1 MHEQLH
7 LLDEVRPLRDP
18 VFICGFTGWTDSHGA
33 AAGVVQYLVEQW
45 NAKPLAEIVP
55 EPYYDFTVQRP
66 RTHNEGM
73 TRILEWPSNRFW
85 VASPEGAEHDFL
97 LFAGIEPHLRWRSF
111 IDAIVEMLEYTRSTT
126 SITLGAQPGAV
137 PHTRTAP
144 VTLSASHDDFETQ
157 FGLRIPVS
165 RYEGPTG
172 LMSVLNLR
180 LRAMEWRNASL
191 WAIVPHYLNVGPNP
205 NAMASLVRMVDRGYG
220 THTSLAGIETMI
232 EQFNEQLDSALEPS
246 SEAAAYV
253 RTLEE
258 QYDVQHA
265 NDITD
270 GTEPVDLGRTE
281 DILGDLERYLREH
294 RDEGPKA

>member
-7 LLDEVRPLRDP
+7 LLDEVKPLRDP

-33 AAGVVQYLVEQW
+33 ANGVVQYLAEQW
-45 NAKPLAEIVP
+45 SAKPLAEILP

-66 RTHNEGM
+66 RSRNEGM
-73 TRILEWPSNRFW
+73 TRVLDWPSNRFS
-85 VASPEGAEHDFL
+85 VASPEGADRDVL
-97 LFAGIEPHLRWRSF
+97 LFSGIEPHLRWRSF

-126 SITLGAQPGAV
+126 SVTLGVQPGAV

-144 VTLSASHDDFETQ
+144 VTLSASDDEFETQ

-180 LRAMEWRNASL
+180 LRAMDWRNASL

-205 NAMASLVRMVDRGYG
+205 NAMASLVRMLDRGYG
-220 THTSLAGIETMI
+220 THTSLAGIDTMI
-232 EQFNEQLDSALEPS
+232 ADFNQELDSALEPS
-246 SEAAAYV
+246 GEAAAYV

-258 QYDVQHA
+258 QYDAQHA
-265 NDITD
+265 ND
-270 GTEPVDLGRTE
+270 GSTEPVDLGRTE
-281 DILGDLERYLREH
+281 DILGDLEQFLREH

>member
-7 LLDEVRPLRDP
+7 LLDEVKPLRDP

-33 AAGVVQYLVEQW
+33 ANGVVQYLAEQW

-66 RTHNEGM
+66 RSRNEGM
-73 TRILEWPSNRFW
+73 TRVLDWPSNRFS
-85 VASPEGAEHDFL
+85 VASPEGADRDVL
-97 LFAGIEPHLRWRSF
+97 LFSGIEPHLRWRSF

-126 SITLGAQPGAV
+126 SVTLGVQPGAV

-144 VTLSASHDDFETQ
+144 VTLSASDDEFETQ

-180 LRAMEWRNASL
+180 LRAMDWRNASL

-205 NAMASLVRMVDRGYG
+205 NAMASLVRMLDRGYG
-220 THTSLAGIETMI
+220 THTSLAGIDTMI
-232 EQFNEQLDSALEPS
+232 TDFNQKLDSALEPS
-246 SEAAAYV
+246 GEAAAYV

-258 QYDVQHA
+258 QYDAQHA
-265 NDITD
+265 ND
-270 GTEPVDLGRTE
+270 GSTEPVDLGRTE
-281 DILGDLERYLREH
+281 DILGDLEQFLREH